1 MTSMTRTLFKKVPCL
16 AVLCLLAMSLLYAH
30 QAGAIYFIDGSVG
43 TDPLT
48 YDNPND
54 GQCVVGIRMNAG
66 NAEFLVDKSITNY
79 RDCVAYTTN
88 LTTMTT
94 QATCAPAASG
104 TTLGVGTSGWRHNW
118 AAGVCVSGA
127 NGISRVD
134 LDNTAAMCTSE
145 GGTIGTACV
154 AYGWLYRGIDPVTGA
169 APPFTGSP
177 AAAPFDTSNYT
188 VWHGV
193 DSTTG
198 NGFCY
203 AAMDFT
209 AAPSGGYTIPLSTSW
224 PDPGNPNACPMFD
237 PNNATGRARTG
248 TTWSDYVWNWKSNPE
263 IGAVPP
269 TTGTICRNAYGV
281 KGMLVTAITA
291 SVAGNAYTVGPKYDL
306 TVFTDQAKCVA
317 NGFSWEPSV
326 RTTGFVDAT
335 VRGVMS
341 ATPCGSSTDCYA
353 GVDITTPGNAGGGK
367 FVSRQC
373 LKCHSDQS
381 RGFMELDKPGFVE
394 TPHKQAGDSSD
405 PVIAGIGNNAPWR
418 LKGIQ
423 CSICHAASNPERLDV
438 INKNNSGAF
447 IGTSAHENA
456 SAGAGVTQVCYHCH
470 SDATLGVSANT
481 TPAAVI
487 PVSGGDFAENGQHLA
502 PIVNEFLN
510 SPHAQYSGSNNGG
523 QLRDAT
529 KYGSSFIGYNC
540 KTAGSVPATQSLPD
554 APGGTV
560 AWNATNCPAAGHKW
574 ATAPTTGTANAACYF
589 TATSCVNNAV
599 CTGPGAPVACCIG
612 LGTGTCVGALG
623 NTWNT
628 TYDKLNYPFGGTG
641 NELCTASKVPWSCCT
656 GAGTGTC
663 VNIGDNGACTG
674 LGAPMSCC
682 TGSGT
687 GTCSTG
693 VCSGI
698 GLGSST
704 TTVYQS
710 GVAKKIGF
718 PDSTTNTNCT
728 NPGDG
733 SATSGAVAYWVR
745 EGKDN
750 YPLAGGTFT
759 SQGSCMTCHDLHW
772 DFDSTNPEAE
782 PFRREC
788 TTCHMNPGTSASGA
802 PQIDVA
808 TINHLPGTG
817 TPLENVATKPWEACE
832 ICHMPASSEPASSV
846 SSFMHLWRISTDA
859 AYETMG
865 ATQANKLCAGG
876 ANVGAVCTVNSEC
889 PGGTCGAWV
898 DIDHACG
905 QCHGGGTVEDAEHK
919 SNVSLCTAAGVPE
932 ACCTGLGTGT
942 CARYRTRASLASVA
956 EGMHDSAGVNYP
968 VTFSIDVG
976 ADGLTVDVSGSVIC
990 TGDCSGLTY
999 DWNWGEGV
1007 NGSGQTASHTY
1018 SSAGRK
1024 SIKLTVRNSLGKSV
1038 GSATRSVTLT
1048 KADVVPTADAV
1059 CTWDADTW
1067 TMSVTDNSTD
1077 VGDTT
1082 PLLKAIVDWD
1092 DSSTSIGAPGG
1103 TLIHKYY
1110 SPGTYTVTLT
1120 AIDTVL
1126 NSDTKTCTAIVADAF
1141 SISGTVKTPLGAAL
1155 GGATVV
1161 IKKGA
1166 RVVKVVKTSAV
1177 PLTLGQFEATSL
1189 RPGTYKLL
1197 VRKYRYTFAV
1207 PGPTVT
1213 VGPSLFTNA
1222 SCTAA
1227 GSPVECCTG
1236 AGTGS
1241 CTPPIDITAITGP

>member
-1 MTSMTRTLFKKVPCL
+1 MTPKRRTRFVNAPLI
-16 AVLCLLAMSLLYAH
+16 AVLSLLVMPLLYAGE
-30 QAGAIYFIDGSVG
+30 AGATYFIDGSVG
-43 TDPLT
+43 TGPLS

-66 NAEFLVDKSITNY
+66 NAEFLVDKNITNY
-79 RDCVAYTTN
+79 RDCVSYTTN
-88 LTTMTT
+88 LTAMTT

-104 TTLGVGTSGWRHNW
+104 STLGTGTSGWRHSW
-118 AAGVCVSGA
+118 ATGVCVSGA
-127 NGISRVD
+127 NGVSRVD
-134 LDNTAAMCTSE
+134 LDNTAAMCTSK
-145 GGTIGTACV
+145 GGTIGNACV

-203 AAMDFT
+203 TAMDFT
-209 AAPSGGYTIPLSTSW
+209 AVPSGGYTRPLSTSW

-281 KGMLVTAITA
+281 KGKLVTAITA

-306 TVFTDQAKCVA
+306 QAFTDQAKCVA

-341 ATPCGSSTDCYA
+341 ATPCGSATDCYA

-381 RGFMELDKPGFVE
+381 RGFIELDKPGFVE
-394 TPHKQAGDSSD
+394 TPHKHAGDSSD
-405 PVIAGIGNNAPWR
+405 PVIAGIGDNAPWQ

-423 CSICHAASNPERLDV
+423 CSICHAASNPQQTDV

-447 IGTSAHENA
+447 IQTSAHENA
-456 SAGAGVTQVCYHCH
+456 TAGAGVTQVCYHCH

-510 SPHAQYSGSNNGG
+510 SPHAQYSGTNAGD
-523 QLRDAT
+523 QLRNHAN
-529 KYGSSFIGYNC
+529 YASGFIGYNC
-540 KTAGSVPATQSLPD
+540 KTAGSVPATQSAPD

-560 AWNATNCPAAGHKW
+560 AWTATNCPAAGHKW
-574 ATAPTTGTANAACYF
+574 ATAPTTGTASAACYF
-589 TATSCVNNAV
+589 TATSCAAA
-599 CTGPGAPVACCIG
+599 GG
-612 LGTGTCVGALG
+612 
-623 NTWNT
+623 TWNA

-663 VNIGDNGACTG
+663 VNIGDNAACTASG
-674 LGAPMSCC
+674 SPMSCC
-682 TGSGT
+682 TGLGT

-710 GVAKKIGF
+710 GVAEKIGF

-733 SATSGAVAYWVR
+733 SATSGAVAYWVK
-745 EGKDN
+745 EGKDA
-750 YPLAGGTFT
+750 YTA
-759 SQGSCMTCHDLHW
+759 QGSCMTCHDVHW
-772 DFDSTNPEAE
+772 DFGSTNPEAE

-788 TTCHMNPGTSASGA
+788 TTCHENSGTSASGA
-802 PQIDVA
+802 PQIDLV
-808 TINHLPGTG
+808 TINHLKTTG
-817 TPLENVATKPWEACE
+817 TPLENWLTDPDGACE
-832 ICHMPASSEPASSV
+832 TCHMPKSGGEESSTSP
-846 SSFMHLWRISTDA
+846 MHLWRISTNST
-859 AYETMG
+859 YTTMG
-865 ATQANKLCAGG
+865 ATQ
-876 ANVGAVCTVNSEC
+876 VNTT
-889 PGGTCGAWV
+889 PDGLAWV

-905 QCHGGGTVEDAEHK
+905 QCHGGGTVQDAEHMPDP
-919 SNVSLCTAAGVPE
+919 LAP
-932 ACCTGLGTGT
+932 
-942 CARYRTRASLASVA
+942 YRTKVALAA
-956 EGMHDSAGVNYP
+956 AAKGMHDAAS
-968 VTFSIDVG
+968 VTYATTFTTVIT
-976 ADGLTVDVSGSVIC
+976 GLKVDVTAQVNC
-990 TGDCSGLTY
+990 GDGIVCPTFTY
-999 DWNWGEGV
+999 DWDWGDGASTL
-1007 NGSGQTASHTY
+1007 GAGKSSSHTY
-1018 SSAGRK
+1018 ASYAAK
-1024 SIKLTVRNSLGKSV
+1024 SIVLKVRLGGKIA
-1038 GSATRSVTLT
+1038 GSATRSVTPAPPTITFTATITGL
-1048 KADVVPTADAV
+1048 KVDVVASASCGGSCPTFTYDWNWGDGTAHGSANPGTHTYATAGTKTVTLTLSEGGKILATTAKNVKPTNAVPDLPPTASAT
-1059 CTWDADTW
+1059 CTWDANTWIATVVDT
-1067 TMSVTDNSTD
+1067 STD
-1077 VGDTT
+1077 TDTSPVQT
-1082 PLLKAIVDWD
+1082 VTVDWGD
-1092 DSSTSIGAPGG
+1092 LSARAVGGAGATLLHTYIAPPTSPATSY
-1103 TLIHKYY
+1103 TL
-1110 SPGTYTVTLT
+1110 TLT
-1120 AIDTVL
+1120 AIDTALKASTPVTL
-1126 NSDTKTCTAIVADAF
+1126 TCTPSAVAPAYF
-1141 SISGTVKTPLGAAL
+1141 TISGTVYAHNGTTPLPSASVTL
-1155 GGATVV
+1155 
-1161 IKKGA
+1161 KKGSSA
-1166 RVVKVVKTSAV
+1166 IKTVYTAAGGTFSA
-1177 PLTLGQFEATSL
+1177 GSL
-1189 RPGTYKLL
+1189 KPGTYTLTVTKPG
-1197 VRKYRYTFAV
+1197 YTFAV
-1207 PGPTVT
+1207 PAATIT
-1213 VGPSLFTNA
+1213 VGGP
-1222 SCTAA
+1222 
-1227 GSPVECCTG
+1227 GSSGNNIV
-1236 AGTGS
+1236 A
-1241 CTPPIDITAITGP
+1241 TGP

>member
-1 MTSMTRTLFKKVPCL
+1 
-16 AVLCLLAMSLLYAH
+16 MSLLYAG

-66 NAEFLVDKSITNY
+66 NAEFLVDKNIKNF

-94 QATCAPAASG
+94 QATCAPAAVPP
-104 TTLGVGTSGWRHNW
+104 TLGVGTSGWRHNW
-118 AAGVCVSGA
+118 ATGVCVSGA
-127 NGISRVD
+127 TGVSRVD
-134 LDNTAAMCTSE
+134 LDNTAAMCTSK
-145 GGTIGTACV
+145 GGTIGNACV

-169 APPFTGSP
+169 APPITGS
-177 AAAPFDTSNYT
+177 APGGLFTTSNYA

-203 AAMDFT
+203 ATMDFT
-209 AAPSGGYTIPLSTSW
+209 AAPSDGFGYTRPLSTSW
-224 PDPGNPNACPMFD
+224 PDPGNANACPMFD
-237 PNNATGRARTG
+237 PNNATGRSRTG
-248 TTWSDYVWNWKSNPE
+248 TTWSDYVWNWKTEYKTLCTAAGQPLACCT
-263 IGAVPP
+263 GAGAGTNCEKGIVPP
-269 TTGTICRNAYGV
+269 ANGTICRNAYGV
-281 KGMLVTAITA
+281 RGKLLSAIT
-291 SVAGNAYTVGPKYDL
+291 SSLAGNAYTVGPKYDL

-326 RTTGFVDAT
+326 RTPGFKDAT

-341 ATPCGSSTDCYA
+341 ATPCGVATDCYA

-405 PVIAGIGNNAPWR
+405 PVIAGIGNNAPWQ

-423 CSICHAASNPERLDV
+423 CAICHAASNPQRTDV
-438 INKNNSGAF
+438 INKDNAGNF
-447 IGTSAHENA
+447 IITSAHENA
-456 SAGAGVTQVCYHCH
+456 TAGAGVTQVCYHCH
-470 SDATLGVSANT
+470 SDATLGVSSNT
-481 TPAAVI
+481 TPAAVM

-510 SPHAQYSGSNNGG
+510 SPHAQYSGNNGG
-523 QLRDAT
+523 AQLRDET
-529 KYGSSFIGYNC
+529 KYASSFIGYNC
-540 KTAGSVPATQSLPD
+540 KTAGSVPATASPADD
-554 APGGTV
+554 AGGTV
-560 AWNATNCPAAGHKW
+560 PWDATNCPAAGHKW
-574 ATAPTTGTANAACYF
+574 AKAPATGTASYACYF
-589 TATSCVNNAV
+589 TSTSCVAA
-599 CTGPGAPVACCIG
+599 GG
-612 LGTGTCVGALG
+612 
-623 NTWNT
+623 TWNA

-641 NELCTASKVPWSCCT
+641 NELCTASTVPWSCCT

-663 VNIGDNGACTG
+663 VNIGDNAACTASA
-674 LGAPMSCC
+674 APMSCC
-682 TGSGT
+682 TGLGT

-698 GLGSST
+698 GLGSSS

-710 GVAKKIGF
+710 GAAEKIEF

-733 SATSGAVAYWVR
+733 SATSGAVAYWVK
-745 EGKDN
+745 EGKDA
-750 YPLAGGTFT
+750 YTA
-759 SQGSCMTCHDLHW
+759 QGSCMTCHDLHW

-788 TTCHMNPGTSASGA
+788 TTCHVNPGTSASGA
-802 PQIDVA
+802 PQSDLA

-832 ICHMPASSEPASSV
+832 ICHMPASSEPASSIIG
-846 SSFMHLWRISTDA
+846 SAMHLWRISTDST
-859 AYETMG
+859 YETMG
-865 ATQANKLCAGG
+865 STQANKLCVGG
-876 ANVGAVCTVNSEC
+876 ANVGVVCTVDSEC
-889 PGGTCGAWV
+889 PGGTCGVWV

-905 QCHGGGTVEDAEHK
+905 QCHGGGTVEDAQHK
-919 SNVSLCTAAGVPE
+919 SNLSLCTAAGVPDM
-932 ACCTGLGTGT
+932 CCTGLGTGT

-976 ADGLTVDVSGSVIC
+976 ADGLNVDVFGSVIC

-1018 SSAGRK
+1018 SSAGTK

-1048 KADVVPTADAV
+1048 KADVAPTADAV
-1059 CTWDADTW
+1059 CTWDAGTW
-1067 TMSVTDNSTD
+1067 TMSVKDNSTD

-1126 NSDTKTCTAIVADAF
+1126 NADTDTCTAVVADTF
-1141 SISGTVKTPLGAAL
+1141 SISGTVKTPLGAAPL
-1155 GGATVV
+1155 GGASV
-1161 IKKGA
+1161 IIRKGA
-1166 RVVKVVKTSAV
+1166 RVVKVVKTSTAA
-1177 PLTLGQFEATSL
+1177 LTLGQFEATSL
-1189 RPGTYKLL
+1189 RPGTYKVQ

-1207 PGPTVT
+1207 PGATVT
-1213 VGPSLFTNA
+1213 VGPSLFSNA

-1241 CTPPIDITAITGP
+1241 CTPPIDISALTGP